1 MGPFQTFDDVKDML
15 RRRAWLI
22 LLVFVLGTFA
32 ALQLALSRQ
41 HLYRSAEVIQ
51 ITQPK
56 IADDLARTTVE
67 GSSARRLQQ
76 IEQRLMARDSVLEV
90 IRRYGLYQDVGD
102 QSPSNLAFLLRS
114 SVRIEGVAAA
124 REGFSDDGTISILTI
139 SAEMPTPVQA
149 QQIAHEF
156 AQRTVEL
163 SQKARIEQAQETLTF
178 LARQEGAL
186 FQELS
191 TLEAEMAD
199 FRKAN
204 NVVLSTSAELHA
216 SELGTLNEGL
226 LDIAREEI
234 EVQRAAENARLT
246 QRPATAQRM
255 LAEYDQQ
262 LAVLAAQRELLQN
275 RKAELE
281 KLLETTPE
289 VQGRIEA
296 YERQIEQIRDQLGVM
311 RGRRTEAE
319 IGFRLES
326 AGQSERLT
334 VLEPATVPDYPFTG
348 SRTKLLIVG
357 TLASL
362 MAGLGLALVLE
373 LRDPVLRTAHKME
386 QRTGL
391 KPVVSIPVV
400 RNTGAGQGL
409 FARLFG
415 NRFRRGT

>member
-22 LLVFVLGTFA
+22 LIVFALGTLA

-90 IRRYGLYQDVGD
+90 IRRYGLYKDVGD

-216 SELGTLNEGL
+216 SELSTLNEGL

-275 RKAELE
+275 RKTELE

-334 VLEPATVPDYPFTG
+334 VLEPATIPDYPFTG
-348 SRTKLLIVG
+348 SRTKLLIAG

-409 FARLFG
+409 FARLIG